1 VLEGE
6 ITVSDQE
13 GVTLSGTGQGTDIP
27 SPLDPGHSQ
36 GLGPG
41 ENCPR
46 HCHHELHQCFARAP
60 GKKLAAKITPLE
72 IRRLAAAVLA
82 H

>member
-36 GLGPG
+36 
-41 ENCPR
+41 
-46 HCHHELHQCFARAP
+46 ARAIATMT
-60 GKKLAAKITPLE
+60 L
-72 IRRLAAAVLA
+72 